1 MLKTLREEVFVEIFG
16 KMRKQRSLASS
27 KFTYIEY
34 SNSSRDFKL
43 NHVKSDV
50 SQEFN
55 YLHTK
60 ILAANYALQRNVII
74 AKKIAF
80 LIP

>member
-50 SQEFN
+50 LQEFN

-60 ILAANYALQRNVII
+60 IFAENYALQRNVII